1 MTLASYAT
9 MKVSQSRIADFLS
22 MKELPKDERGSISKS
37 SVMKDKK
44 LAVLM
49 NDVRVSWGT
58 HASSSQ
64 SGSKGKTAD
73 GEKDKKDKK
82 GTTTTTTTA
91 TTPLTTPTTP
101 PTPPTPTIVLENINV
116 QIGVGECVAVVG
128 PVGAGKSAFCNTILH
143 EMQMMNGSFDVNGT
157 IAYAAQT
164 AWILNASI
172 KNNILFGNPYDEK
185 RYKKVVA
192 ACQLTHDLAILD
204 DGDDTMIGERG
215 INLSGGQ
222 KQRVSVA
229 RAAYSNKVSS

>member
-1 MTLASYAT
+1 MFYPMTLASYAT

-22 MKELPKDERGSISKS
+22 MKELPKDESGSVSKN
-37 SVMKDKK
+37 SVMKNKK

-64 SGSKGKTAD
+64 SGSKGKTD
-73 GEKDKKDKK
+73 DEEKDKK
-82 GTTTTTTTA
+82 GTTTTTT
-91 TTPLTTPTTP
+91 PTTPT
-101 PTPPTPTIVLENINV
+101 TPTIVLENINV
-116 QIGVGECVAVVG
+116 QIGVGECIAVVG

-143 EMQMMNGSFDVNGT
+143 EMQIMNGSLDVDGT

-172 KNNILFGNPYDEK
+172 KNNILFGNSYDEK
-185 RYKKVVA
+185 RYKKVLA